1 MIPTTRRFPPSKAEP
16 LTLIALVLVA
26 VSMLIYF
33 WAGYLGSDD
42 QVYATAALDW
52 LHHFP
57 ALGKDVWELRYVPV
71 LPIAVTFGL
80 LGPSTFA
87 LALPNAVV
95 FGVFLL
101 AQYAFLR
108 SAFGWRAAAIGC
120 LVLIMLPAFFELSTY
135 ANPDMPEAAAVIT
148 SFWIFARLDRTGRP
162 VLLAVVAGIF
172 AGLAFLA
179 RETMLALLLTYLALF
194 LFRPLVPRSRYLA
207 MGLGFF
213 LVVAPQFVYFAA
225 YTGNP
230 LYRQAI
236 SAQIQTAAVDRAGNV
251 TEAQAQGNAFDAEG
265 VLAVNPMI
273 APFTAVLVSPKFG
286 LLFLLGIPAAIWLIR
301 GGGGLDARQRRDVTL
316 FGLLALICFLFV
328 ALNAR
333 VLLLVPRYFT
343 TSAVAVS
350 VPLAVAADRL
360 FVLRPRLAWLGAAA
374 YLGSCLALL
383 SLLNRAPLWPEQT
396 LVALAA
402 RPGEFVFTDPRTA
415 DRAGFLLLL
424 RGLDGRV
431 KDTPPPPGALF
442 LGREGIVDFCLRRLL
457 CQWKG
462 RAEAYRVRPTW
473 QELERFPAPRRM
485 AGDVVHL
492 AGLDRHLPPDVVR
505 KLSNPSDDIVLY
517 RLPR

>member
-1 MIPTTRRFPPSKAEP
+1 MILTAKRFPASKAEP
-16 LTLIALVLVA
+16 LAVIALVLLA
-26 VSMLIYF
+26 VSMVVYF
-33 WAGYLGSDD
+33 WVAYLGSDD

-52 LHHFP
+52 LRHFP

-87 LALPNAVV
+87 LALPNVIV
-95 FGVFLL
+95 FGAFLL

-108 SAFGWRAAAIGC
+108 SEFGWRAAAIGC
-120 LVLIMLPAFFELSTY
+120 LVLITLPAFFELSTY
-135 ANPDMPEAAAVIT
+135 ANPDMPEAAAVVV
-148 SFWIFARLDRTGRP
+148 SFWVFTRLERTGRP
-162 VLLAVVAGIF
+162 VLLAVVAGVL
-172 AGLAFLA
+172 AGFAFLA
-179 RETMLALLLTYLALF
+179 RETMLALLMTYLALF
-194 LFRPLVPRSRYLA
+194 LFRPLVPRSRYIL

-213 LVVAPQFVYFAA
+213 LVVAPQVVYLTAR
-225 YTGNP
+225 TGNP

-236 SAQIQTAAVDRAGNV
+236 SAQVQTATVDRAGNV
-251 TEAQAQGNAFDAEG
+251 VEAQSQGNAFDAEG

-273 APFTAVLVSPKFG
+273 APFAAVLASPKFG

-301 GGGGLDARQRRDVTL
+301 GGGGGEGGLGGAATL
-316 FGLLALICFLFV
+316 FALLALICFLFI

-333 VLLLVPRYFT
+333 VLLLVPRYFI
-343 TSAVAVS
+343 TSAVALS

-383 SLLNRAPLWPEQT
+383 ALLNRAPLWPEQT

-424 RGLDGRV
+424 RGLEAEV

-442 LGREGIVDFCLRRLL
+442 LAREDVVDFCLRRPL
-457 CQWKG
+457 CKWKD
-462 RAEAYRVRPTW
+462 RAEAYRVQPTW
-473 QELERFPAPRRM
+473 QVLERFPAPRRM

-492 AGLDRHLPPDVVR
+492 AGLDSHLPPDVVR
-505 KLSNPSDDIVLY
+505 KLGNPSDDIALY